1 MRVAPRRTV
10 LPPCAARGVALF
22 RSVFAARSAE
32 PGGRRTR
39 FAPLVLQFVQFLLQI
54 RFALLQIFQLAIPVI
69 NVRGVVLHHGGEVKT
84 AVPVFLDVVLRSR
97 NRFVGST
104 DLAQNLLRAPAPVLF
119 VVFSPLSLLPP
130 APPALLPPPPPPT

>member
-10 LPPCAARGVALF
+10 LTPCAARGVALF

-69 NVRGVVLHHGGEVKT
+69 NVRSVVLHHGGEVKT
-84 AVPVFLDVVLRSR
+84 AVPVFLQPVLRSR
-97 NRFVGST
+97 NSSVGSSA
-104 DLAQNLLRAPAPVLF
+104 LAQKLFRAPAPVLF
-119 VVFSPLSLLPP
+119 VVFSPITVRLYGPR
-130 APPALLPPPPPPT
+130 ALL